1 MKKRFL
7 ALVCSVCLFLAL
19 LSLTCAAAE
28 DEITTAVTDAVVE
41 ATEEHV
47 ADEIVADETDGA
59 YDNESEELPAE
70 DIGNE
75 NAAPDQTT
83 DEAEHDIFTRL
94 YEFAM
99 SYRQELVAVAG
110 SAVVV
115 AIETIYE
122 RRNKKRSDD
131 TKADVAVIKKDSS
144 GTALGQT
151 SMIDAVN
158 LMIGGYNS
166 MRDSYEKYEGVEDD
180 RNRLIGAVMVQNTAL
195 LEILM
200 AVYVNNKNL
209 PQGVKDLVT
218 LRYTN
223 AQKALG
229 DDQELMAIVAAVRDQ
244 VNKSVQQDGAETAA
258 ETTEDTVAGETEV

>member
-1 MKKRFL
+1 MKKRFV

-28 DEITTAVTDAVVE
+28 EEITTAVTEEVIE
-41 ATEEHV
+41 ATEEDV
-47 ADEIVADETDGA
+47 AEEIVVDEADGA

-75 NAAPDQTT
+75 DAAPDET
-83 DEAEHDIFTRL
+83 DEEEHDIFTRL

-144 GTALGQT
+144 SAALGQT

>member
-28 DEITTAVTDAVVE
+28 EEITTAVTEEVIE
-41 ATEEHV
+41 ATEEDV
-47 ADEIVADETDGA
+47 AEEIVVDEADGA

-75 NAAPDQTT
+75 DAAPDET
-83 DEAEHDIFTRL
+83 DEEEHDIFTRL
-94 YEFAM
+94 YEFAT

>member
-28 DEITTAVTDAVVE
+28 EEITTAVTEAVVE
-41 ATEEHV
+41 TTEEHV
-47 ADEIVADETDGA
+47 ADEIIADEADGA

-229 DDQELMAIVAAVRDQ
+229 DDQKLMAIVAAVRDQ
-244 VNKSVQQDGAETAA
+244 INNSVQQDGAETAA
-258 ETTEDTVAGETEV
+258 EPTEDTVASETEV

>member
-1 MKKRFL
+1 MKKRFV

-28 DEITTAVTDAVVE
+28 EKITTAVTEEVIE
-41 ATEEHV
+41 ATEEDV
-47 ADEIVADETDGA
+47 AEEIVVDEADGA

-75 NAAPDQTT
+75 DAAPDET
-83 DEAEHDIFTRL
+83 DEEEHDIFTRL
-94 YEFAM
+94 CEFAT